1 MNDPK
6 FDDFSV
12 SRVNPPTETL
22 KSPNDHF
29 NIIRKNI

>member
-22 KSPNDHF
+22 KSNDYF
-29 NIIRKNI
+29 NIIRKKI